1 MEINPDLGYILKLFQ
16 ICLFNKIKEMNPTG
30 DIIKVNV
37 SKGTDVLIKAAAV
50 AAAIVSLGAAY
61 SFFINYFYVP
71 KVEVVDVDFSV
82 GTARIRILGLY
93 PRIIEIKGETI
104 YQISGDWGV
113 RLGSSLIVGETKY
126 NRIEL
131 VRRGMVVEYLQNP
144 KS

>member
-1 MEINPDLGYILKLFQ
+1 
-16 ICLFNKIKEMNPTG
+16 MNPTG
-30 DIIKVNV
+30 DIIKVTV